1 MENIILTKVSSAF
14 KDNYQKYSIPIIVNL
29 LDNNFLD
36 KSLDRAKKDILNTL
50 INISNKFNRF
60 KANIMLEVDDITL
73 SSYPLEV
80 KYGRVDIG
88 NIDDLI
94 IDILQKYEDL
104 LEFGD
109 IKNIYSYS
117 MYLIINSCGWILTLF
132 KMIYSMYLISI

>member
-1 MENIILTKVSSAF
+1 MEITTLTKVASAF
-14 KDNYQKYSIPIIVNL
+14 KDNYQKYSIPIIDNF
-29 LDNNFLD
+29 LDDNFLD

-60 KANIMLEVDDITL
+60 KTNILLEVDDETIF
-73 SSYPLEV
+73 SYPLEV
-80 KYGRVDIG
+80 KYGIVDTG

-109 IKNIYSYS
+109 IKNIYTHS
-117 MYLIINSCGWILTLF
+117 MYLIINIF
-132 KMIYSMYLISI
+132 IF

>member
-1 MENIILTKVSSAF
+1 MENATLKKVASAF
-14 KDNYQKYSIPIIVNL
+14 NDNYQKYSIPIIDNP
-29 LDNNFLD
+29 LDDNFLD
-36 KSLDRAKKDILNTL
+36 KSLDHAKKDILNTL

-60 KANIMLEVDDITL
+60 KTNILLEVDDITL
-73 SSYPLEV
+73 SSNPLEV

-94 IDILQKYEDL
+94 IDILQNYEDL

-117 MYLIINSCGWILTLF
+117 MYLIINSCAF
-132 KMIYSMYLISI
+132 

>member
-1 MENIILTKVSSAF
+1 MEITTLKKVASAF
-14 KDNYQKYSIPIIVNL
+14 KDNYQKYSIPII
-29 LDNNFLD
+29 DNFLD
-36 KSLDRAKKDILNTL
+36 DNFLYKSLDHAKKDILNTL

-60 KANIMLEVDDITL
+60 KTNILLEVDDETIL
-73 SSYPLEV
+73 SYPLEV

-94 IDILQKYEDL
+94 IDILQNYEDL

-117 MYLIINSCGWILTLF
+117 MYLIINGCAF
-132 KMIYSMYLISI
+132 